1 MRILLDENFPYD
13 FAGEIKTHDVL
24 SVHILGWTGTKNG
37 ELLRRAVGICDVFVT
52 LDRNLEFQQNIKSLS
67 IAVIVLRARSN
78 RMVDLLPLIP
88 ALLDAL
94 RVAKIGEA
102 MHVK

>member
-13 FAGEIKTHDVL
+13 FSGEIKTHDVL
-24 SVHILGWTGTKNG
+24 SVHSLGWTGTKNG